1 MTAVPMTPWHLSPV
15 SPDRPPL
22 DPTAEHA
29 RAQLAHELAK
39 PQYQAARPTWLDLL
53 TAQLQK
59 WFSSL
64 FDHTGGGLPGGSA
77 LITIVIVV
85 VIAAAI
91 VVGFL
96 VFGLP
101 RINRRSD
108 ATGALFG
115 VEDDRSADALR
126 RAAEQAAAAAD
137 FATAIEE
144 GFRAIARGL
153 AERVAVTTFPG
164 TTAHTFASQATQV
177 FPEFRAELSSAADTF
192 DQVRYLGSAGT
203 EPEWLAVRG
212 LDAAIRQAKPLLEP
226 VPS

>member
-1 MTAVPMTPWHLSPV
+1 MTMIRLSPV

-29 RAQLAHELAK
+29 RQQLAQELAK
-39 PQYQAARPTWLDLL
+39 SQYTAARPTALDLAI
-53 TAQLQK
+53 AQLEK
-59 WFSSL
+59 WFDSL
-64 FDHTGGGLPGGSA
+64 FNRVGSGVPGGPA

-85 VIAAAI
+85 VIVAAI

-108 ATGALFG
+108 VAGALFG

-126 RAAEQAAAAAD
+126 RAAEQAAATGD

-164 TTAHTFASQATQV
+164 TTAHTFATQATQV
-177 FPEFRAELSSAADTF
+177 FPDFVADLSCAADAF
-192 DQVRYLGSAGT
+192 DRVRYLGSAGT
-203 EPEWLAVRG
+203 ESEWVAVRA
-212 LDAAIRQAKPLLEP
+212 LDAGLRQAKPLLEP
-226 VPS
+226 VTL